1 MHRHILMLIANHFSS
16 TANTKSRPFRRRKGE
31 STSIRNVIDNWNILD
46 NVMFAES
53 THFETNHEKTYKI
66 KRSISELCDLR
77 STRIL
82 QLI

>member
-1 MHRHILMLIANHFSS
+1 
-16 TANTKSRPFRRRKGE
+16 
-31 STSIRNVIDNWNILD
+31 
-46 NVMFAES
+46 MFAES

-66 KRSISELCDLR
+66 KRSISELCDLCDLCELCDLR